1 MVRGCGD
8 DVEMIVVVVSVIC
21 PKACCKSGSID
32 VARSLLAPTLR
43 PPVCECILSLPSAE
57 LAATG
62 CPYPCRL
69 HDAVGRLNYVVAPA
83 PARTVVPLRKGAQV
97 AAAGLIMWL
106 LRISPPSQCW
116 MKRNRGVRLA
126 NVPKGDPLPSMA
138 YRNATT
144 MQAGLARGGDG
155 AAAGRDDA
163 ADQRMHRRRA
173 GCARSLLQSPDGGRR
188 AVIMLI
194 SCGT

>member
-1 MVRGCGD
+1 M
-8 DVEMIVVVVSVIC
+8 
-21 PKACCKSGSID
+21 
-32 VARSLLAPTLR
+32 
-43 PPVCECILSLPSAE
+43 
-57 LAATG
+57 
-62 CPYPCRL
+62 
-69 HDAVGRLNYVVAPA
+69 
-83 PARTVVPLRKGAQV
+83 VPLRKGAQV

-155 AAAGRDDA
+155 AAAGWDDA
-163 ADQRMHRRRA
+163 ADQRVHRREGGVRA
-173 GCARSLLQSPDGGRR
+173 FAPAVSRGRR
-188 AVIMLI
+188 AAIMLI